1 MKYIEVES
9 LGEAWLNSINLLL
22 SDGNMFYDEDKKI
35 LEICNLYY
43 SIKNAVHEDAILK
56 NLADANRIELMQ
68 KKVFNLWL
76 SW

>member
-43 SIKNAVHEDAILK
+43 SIKK
-56 NLADANRIELMQ
+56 C
-68 KKVFNLWL
+68 
-76 SW
+76 SS